1 MLQFSKLL
9 LSFLCLQAVLYATDE
24 KIPDS
29 ALQLIK
35 KLSAWEEDLEKKF
48 LEERDSKRKQV
59 AQALDSELDRATRK
73 GDLSGALALREYIND
88 LSSNN
93 SINHSV
99 YLEKVEDNNLVAMIV
114 GTKWTWPAG
123 SKSSI
128 HFIDSEKMSQLGV
141 KYNQES
147 YQVMFNWKQV
157 GSNTIEFEKKGDEWS
172 ISGRIEFDRDFK
184 SAKINVKRRDGQE
197 IKSRINRIETD

>member
-1 MLQFSKLL
+1 MLKFSKLL

-48 LEERDSKRKQV
+48 LEERNLKRKQV
-59 AQALDSELDRATRK
+59 VQALDSELDRATRK
-73 GDLSGALALREYIND
+73 GDLSGALALKQYIDD
-88 LSSNN
+88 LSSND

-99 YLEKVEDNNLVAMIV
+99 YLEKVADNNLVAMIV
-114 GTKWTWPAG
+114 GTKWTWPVG
-123 SKSSI
+123 NKSSV

-141 KYNQES
+141 YNQEN
-147 YQVMFNWKQV
+147 YQSLFSWKQV
-157 GSNTIEFEKKGDEWS
+157 GNNTIEFERKGEWT

-184 SAKINVKRRDGQE
+184 SAKINLKRRDGQE
-197 IKSRINRIETD
+197 IKSRIKRVETD

>member
-9 LSFLCLQAVLYATDE
+9 LSFLCLQAMLYATDE
-24 KIPDS
+24 KMPDS
-29 ALQLIK
+29 ALKLIK

-73 GDLSGALALREYIND
+73 GDLSGALALKQYIDD
-88 LSSNN
+88 LSTND
-93 SINHSV
+93 SIKHSV
-99 YLEKVEDNNLVAMIV
+99 YLEKVADNNLVTMIV
-114 GTKWTWPAG
+114 GTKWTWPVG
-123 SKSSI
+123 NKSSV

-141 KYNQES
+141 YNQEN
-147 YQVMFNWKQV
+147 YQSLFSWKQV
-157 GSNTIEFEKKGDEWS
+157 GNNTIEFERKGEWT

-184 SAKINVKRRDGQE
+184 SAKINLKRRDGQE
-197 IKSRINRIETD
+197 IKSRIKRVDTD

>member
-9 LSFLCLQAVLYATDE
+9 LSFLCLQMMLCATDE
-24 KIPDS
+24 KIPNS

-59 AQALDSELDRATRK
+59 ARVLNSELDRATRK

-99 YLEKVEDNNLVAMIV
+99 YLEDVVDNNLVATIV
-114 GTKWTWPAG
+114 GTKWTWPLG
-123 SKSSI
+123 GQGTTI
-128 HFIDSEKMSQLGV
+128 YFVDGNKMIREHDGGQ
-141 KYNQES
+141 QS
-147 YQVMFNWKQV
+147 YQSMINWKQV
-157 GSNTIEFEKKGDEWS
+157 DDNTIEFERKGDWAV
-172 ISGRIEFDRDFK
+172 SGRIEFDRDYK
-184 SAKINVKRRDGQE
+184 SAKINLTRRDGQK
-197 IKSRINRIETD
+197 IQSRIERVETN

>member
-1 MLQFSKLL
+1 MLQFSKLML
-9 LSFLCLQAVLYATDE
+9 CFLCLQAVLYATDE

-73 GDLSGALALREYIND
+73 GDLSGALALKQYIDD

-99 YLEKVEDNNLVAMIV
+99 YIEKVEDNNLVDMII

-123 SKSSI
+123 NKSSV

-141 KYNQES
+141 YNQEN
-147 YQVMFNWKQV
+147 YQSLFSWKQV
-157 GSNTIEFEKKGDEWS
+157 GNNTIEFERKGEWT

-184 SAKINVKRRDGQE
+184 SAKINIKRRDGQKVE
-197 IKSRINRIETD
+197 TRINRIETD

>member
-9 LSFLCLQAVLYATDE
+9 LSFLCLQAMLYATDE

-48 LEERDSKRKQV
+48 LEERYSKRKQV
-59 AQALDSELDRATRK
+59 AQALNSELDRATRK
-73 GDLSGALALREYIND
+73 GDLSGALALKQYIDD
-88 LSSNN
+88 LSSND

-99 YLEKVEDNNLVAMIV
+99 YLEKVADNNLVAMIV
-114 GTKWTWPAG
+114 GTKWTWPVG
-123 SKSSI
+123 NKSSV

-141 KYNQES
+141 YNQEN
-147 YQVMFNWKQV
+147 YQSLFSWKQV
-157 GSNTIEFEKKGDEWS
+157 GNNTIEFERKGEWT

-184 SAKINVKRRDGQE
+184 SAKINLKRRDGQE
-197 IKSRINRIETD
+197 IKSRIKRVETD

>member
-9 LSFLCLQAVLYATDE
+9 LPFLCLQMILCATDE
-24 KIPDS
+24 KIPNS

-59 AQALDSELDRATRK
+59 ARVLNSELDRATRK

-93 SINHSV
+93 SINHSA
-99 YLEKVEDNNLVAMIV
+99 YLEKVADNNLVDMVI
-114 GTKWTWPAG
+114 GTKWTWPLG
-123 SKSSI
+123 GESSTVS
-128 HFIDSEKMSQLGV
+128 FIDKETMSLQGSGGQQSFQSRLD
-141 KYNQES
+141 
-147 YQVMFNWKQV
+147 WKLKEDYI
-157 GSNTIEFEKKGDEWS
+157 IEFERKGDWPV
-172 ISGRIEFDRDFK
+172 SGRIEFDRDFK
-184 SAKINVKRRDGQE
+184 SAKINLKRKDGQKIE
-197 IKSRINRIETD
+197 TRINRVEAD

>member
-9 LSFLCLQAVLYATDE
+9 LSFLCLQAMLYATDK

-73 GDLSGALALREYIND
+73 GDLSGALALKQYIDD
-88 LSSNN
+88 LSSND
-93 SINHSV
+93 SIKHSV
-99 YLEKVEDNNLVAMIV
+99 YLEKVAENNLVTMIV
-114 GTKWTWPAG
+114 GTKWTWPVG
-123 SKSSI
+123 NKSSV

-141 KYNQES
+141 YNQEE
-147 YQVMFNWKQV
+147 YQSLFSWKQV
-157 GSNTIEFEKKGDEWS
+157 GNNTIEFERKGEWT

-184 SAKINVKRRDGQE
+184 SAKINLKRRDGQE
-197 IKSRINRIETD
+197 IKSRIKRVETD

>member
-9 LSFLCLQAVLYATDE
+9 LSFLCLQAMLCATDE

-73 GDLSGALALREYIND
+73 GDLSGALALKQYIDD
-88 LSSNN
+88 LSSND
-93 SINHSV
+93 SIKHSV
-99 YLEKVEDNNLVAMIV
+99 YLEKVADNNLVTKIV
-114 GTKWTWPAG
+114 GTKWTWPVG
-123 SKSSI
+123 NKSSV

-141 KYNQES
+141 YNQEN
-147 YQVMFNWKQV
+147 YQSLFSWKQV
-157 GSNTIEFEKKGDEWS
+157 GNNTIEFERKGEWT

-184 SAKINVKRRDGQE
+184 SAKINLKRRDGQE
-197 IKSRINRIETD
+197 IKSRIKRVETD

>member
-9 LSFLCLQAVLYATDE
+9 LSFLCLQAMLYATDE

-73 GDLSGALALREYIND
+73 GDLSGALALKQYIDD
-88 LSSNN
+88 LSTND
-93 SINHSV
+93 SIKHSV
-99 YLEKVEDNNLVAMIV
+99 YLEKVADNNLVTMIV
-114 GTKWTWPAG
+114 GTKWTWPVG
-123 SKSSI
+123 NKSSV

-141 KYNQES
+141 YNQEN
-147 YQVMFNWKQV
+147 YQSLFSWKQV
-157 GSNTIEFEKKGDEWS
+157 GNNTIEFERKGEWT

-184 SAKINVKRRDGQE
+184 SAKINLKRRDGQE
-197 IKSRINRIETD
+197 IKSRIKRVETD

>member
-1 MLQFSKLL
+1 M

-48 LEERDSKRKQV
+48 LEERNLKRKQV
-59 AQALDSELDRATRK
+59 VQALDSELDRATRK
-73 GDLSGALALREYIND
+73 GDLSGALALKQYIDD

-99 YLEKVEDNNLVAMIV
+99 YLEKVEDNNLVDMII

-123 SKSSI
+123 NKSSV

-141 KYNQES
+141 YNQES
-147 YQVMFNWKQV
+147 YQSLFSWKQV
-157 GSNTIEFEKKGDEWS
+157 GNNTIEFERKGEWS
-172 ISGRIEFDRDFK
+172 VSGRIVFDRDFK
-184 SAKINVKRRDGQE
+184 SAKINLKRRDGQIIE
-197 IKSRINRIETD
+197 STINRIETD

>member
-9 LSFLCLQAVLYATDE
+9 LSFLCLQAMLYATDE

-73 GDLSGALALREYIND
+73 GDLSGALALKQYIDD
-88 LSSNN
+88 LSSND
-93 SINHSV
+93 SIKHSV
-99 YLEKVEDNNLVAMIV
+99 YLEKVADNNLVTMIV
-114 GTKWTWPAG
+114 GTKWTWPVG
-123 SKSSI
+123 NKSSV

-141 KYNQES
+141 YNQEN
-147 YQVMFNWKQV
+147 YQSLFSWKQV
-157 GSNTIEFEKKGDEWS
+157 GNNTIEFERKGEWT

-184 SAKINVKRRDGQE
+184 SAKINLKRRDGQE
-197 IKSRINRIETD
+197 IKSRIKRVDTD

>member
-1 MLQFSKLL
+1 MLQFSKLML
-9 LSFLCLQAVLYATDE
+9 CFLCLQAVLYATDE

-48 LEERDSKRKQV
+48 LEERSLKRKQV
-59 AQALDSELDRATRK
+59 AQALNSELDRATRK

-99 YLEKVEDNNLVAMIV
+99 YLEKVEDNNLVDMII

-123 SKSSI
+123 NKSSV

-141 KYNQES
+141 YNQEN
-147 YQVMFNWKQV
+147 YQSLFSWKQV
-157 GSNTIEFEKKGDEWS
+157 GNNTIEFERKGEWS
-172 ISGRIEFDRDFK
+172 VSGRIVFDRDFK
-184 SAKINVKRRDGQE
+184 SAKINLKRRDGQIIE
-197 IKSRINRIETD
+197 STINRIETD